1 LICDTILN
9 LSNRKFSVLYFGFGN
24 LGSKDFSKNCM
35 SEFNLFDY
43 APIVVMFIVA
53 FGFAASQILVTQL
66 IGPRKRTTTKL
77 MPYECGKDPVGSARD
92 RFSIKFYT
100 VAVIFLLF
108 DIEVLFMIPFAVAFK
123 SLLAEEK
130 ISGIAF
136 GTIAFLEILVFIAT
150 LVVGYIYVWKKGTF
164 DWGLQ
169 ARAEARGEAKE
180 LINQKQQRIQKLKQA
195 A

>member
-1 LICDTILN
+1 
-9 LSNRKFSVLYFGFGN
+9 
-24 LGSKDFSKNCM
+24 M
-35 SEFNLFDY
+35 AEFNLFDY
-43 APIVVMFIVA
+43 APIGMMFLVA
-53 FGFAASQILVTQL
+53 MGFAVSQILVTQL
-66 IGPRKRTTTKL
+66 VGPRKRTATKL

-123 SLLAEEK
+123 NLLAQEK

-136 GTIAFLEILVFIAT
+136 GTIALLEILVFIAT
-150 LVVGYIYVWKKGTF
+150 LVVGYIYVWRKGIF
-164 DWGLQ
+164 NWGIQ
-169 ARAEARGEAKE
+169 ARAEARAEATE
-180 LINQKQQRIQKLKQA
+180 LINKKQQRIETLKRA

>member
-1 LICDTILN
+1 
-9 LSNRKFSVLYFGFGN
+9 
-24 LGSKDFSKNCM
+24 M
-35 SEFNLFDY
+35 SEFSLFDY
-43 APIVVMFIVA
+43 APIGIMFLVA
-53 FGFAASQILVTQL
+53 VGFAASQLLVTQL
-66 IGPRKRTTTKL
+66 IGPRKRTATKL

-108 DIEVLFMIPFAVAFK
+108 DIEVLFLIPFAVAFK
-123 SLLAEEK
+123 SLLGAERL
-130 ISGIAF
+130 GGVAF
-136 GTIAFLEILVFIAT
+136 GTIALLEILVFLAT

-169 ARAEARGEAKE
+169 ARAEALEEAREMANK
-180 LINQKQQRIQKLKQA
+180 KRQRIQELKRA

>member
-1 LICDTILN
+1 
-9 LSNRKFSVLYFGFGN
+9 
-24 LGSKDFSKNCM
+24 M

-43 APIVVMFIVA
+43 APLGVMFIVA
-53 FGFAASQILVTQL
+53 FGFAASQIVVTQL
-66 IGPRKRTTTKL
+66 VGPRKRTATKL
-77 MPYECGKDPVGSARD
+77 MPYECGKDPIGSARD

-123 SLLAEEK
+123 TLIAEEK

-136 GTIAFLEILVFIAT
+136 GTIALIEILVFIST
-150 LVVGYIYVWKKGTF
+150 LIVGFIYVWKKGIF
-164 DWGLQ
+164 DWGVQ
-169 ARAEARGEAKE
+169 ARAEARGEAAILANK
-180 LINQKQQRIQKLKQA
+180 KQQRIQELKRA

>member
-1 LICDTILN
+1 
-9 LSNRKFSVLYFGFGN
+9 
-24 LGSKDFSKNCM
+24 M
-35 SEFNLFDY
+35 SEYNVFDY
-43 APIVVMFIVA
+43 APIAIMFLVA
-53 FGFAASQILVTQL
+53 AGFGVSQLLVTQL
-66 IGPRKRTTTKL
+66 IGPRKRTAVKL

-108 DIEVLFMIPFAVAFK
+108 DIEVLFIIPFAVAFK
-123 SLLAEEK
+123 SLLAGEK

-136 GTIAFLEILVFIAT
+136 GTIAFVEIMTFIAT

-169 ARAEARGEAKE
+169 ARAEARAEAKQMARKRRE
-180 LINQKQQRIQKLKQA
+180 LRA
-195 A
+195 AA